1 MTAGQEHETIA
12 YEERDHVAWLTLSRP
27 QSLNAFNEQMSSELL
42 TVIEHLRSSDDV
54 RALVIRGNPDG
65 RSFMA
70 GADIGMLERW
80 SVLSEEELKAV
91 LRQTFT
97 PTMLER
103 LPQPTIAAVD
113 GFAFG
118 MGCEI
123 ALGCDFRVVTS
134 RSQLGL
140 PEISLGIMPGA
151 GGSQR
156 LPRLIGR
163 TRAAEVV
170 LTNRRISAEEALEWG
185 VANAL
190 VEPEELDAAVQD
202 LLGRLL
208 GMSPLA
214 LRRAKAA
221 LVASVEEPLSPGIE
235 TELELFVA
243 SVGSEDAAEGTR
255 AFLDKRKPTFTG
267 R

>member
-1 MTAGQEHETIA
+1 MDKSFETIA
-12 YEERDHVAWLTLSRP
+12 YDERDGVAWLTFTRP
-27 QSLNAFNEQMSSELL
+27 EFLNAFSEEMSAELTAVVEYL
-42 TVIEHLRSSDDV
+42 AAANDV
-54 RALVIRGNPDG
+54 RALVLRGEG

-80 SVLSEEELKAV
+80 ATMSAEELTA
-91 LRQTFT
+91 LLEGTFS
-97 PTMLER
+97 PSMLER

-118 MGCEI
+118 MGCEV
-123 ALGCDFRVVTS
+123 ALGCDFRIVTS
-134 RSQLGL
+134 RSELGL
-140 PEISLGIMPGA
+140 PEITLGIMPGA

-170 LTNRRISAEEALEWG
+170 LAGRRIRAQEAYDWG
-185 VANAL
+185 IANAL
-190 VEPEELDAAVQD
+190 VEPEQLDEAVQD

-208 GMSPLA
+208 DKSPLA

-221 LVASVEEPLSPGIE
+221 LVASVEETLSPGIRR
-235 TELELFVA
+235 ELELFVQ

-255 AFLDKRKPTFTG
+255 AFLEKRRSTFTG

>member
-1 MTAGQEHETIA
+1 MEQSFETIT
-12 YEERDHVAWLTLSRP
+12 YKEQEGVARLTFTRP
-27 QSLNAFNEQMSSELL
+27 ETLNAFNEKMSDELLEVMGHLSSSE
-42 TVIEHLRSSDDV
+42 DV
-54 RALVIRGNPDG
+54 RVVVLRGEG

-70 GADIGMLERW
+70 GADIAMLERW
-80 SVLSEEELKAV
+80 SGLTEEELSTLLRTAV
-91 LRQTFT
+91 FS
-97 PTMLER
+97 PSMLER

-118 MGCEI
+118 MGCEV
-123 ALGCDFRVVTS
+123 ALGCDFRIVTS
-134 RSQLGL
+134 KAQFGL
-140 PEISLGIMPGA
+140 PEITLGIMPGA

-156 LPRLIGR
+156 LPALIGR

-170 LTNRRISAEEALEWG
+170 LAGRRISAQEALDWG
-185 VANAL
+185 IANTL

-202 LLGRLL
+202 LISRLL
-208 GMSPLA
+208 DKSPLA

-221 LVASVEEPLSPGIE
+221 LVASAEATLSPGIE
-235 TELELFVA
+235 QELALFVA

-255 AFLDKRKPTFTG
+255 AFLDKRRPSFTG

>member
-1 MTAGQEHETIA
+1 MDQSFETIT
-12 YEERDHVAWLTLSRP
+12 YEEREGVARLTFARP
-27 QSLNAFNEQMSSELL
+27 DFLNAFNEDMSGEL
-42 TVIEHLRSSDDV
+42 VHVMEHLAASTDIRV
-54 RALVIRGNPDG
+54 LVLRGAG

-80 SVLSEEELKAV
+80 SAVSDADLTALLKGGF
-91 LRQTFT
+91 FT

-103 LPQPTIAAVD
+103 LPQPTIAAID

-118 MGCEI
+118 MGCEV
-123 ALGCDFRVVTS
+123 ALGCDFRIVTS

-140 PEISLGIMPGA
+140 PEITLGIMPGA

-156 LPRLIGR
+156 LPALIGR

-170 LTNRRISAEEALEWG
+170 LAGRRISAQEALDWG

-190 VEPEELDAAVQD
+190 VEPEQLDEAVQD
-202 LLGRLL
+202 LLSRLL
-208 GMSPLA
+208 DKSPLA

-221 LVASVEEPLSPGIE
+221 LVASAERTLSPGIDD
-235 TELELFVA
+235 ELALFVA

-255 AFLDKRKPTFTG
+255 AFLEKRKPAFTG

>member
-1 MTAGQEHETIA
+1 VQDSFDTIV
-12 YEERDHVAWLTLSRP
+12 YEERDGVAWLTFARP
-27 QSLNAFNEQMSSELL
+27 KFLNAFNEEMSAELV
-42 TVIEHLRSSDDV
+42 TVAEHLAAAEDV
-54 RALVIRGNPDG
+54 RAVVLRGEG

-70 GADIGMLERW
+70 GADISTLERW
-80 SVLSEEELKAV
+80 AKLSAADLAA
-91 LRQTFT
+91 LLTRTFT
-97 PTMLER
+97 PSLLER

-123 ALGCDFRVVTS
+123 ALGCDFRIVTS
-134 RSQLGL
+134 RSELGL
-140 PEISLGIMPGA
+140 PEITLGIMPGA
-151 GGSQR
+151 GGTQR

-170 LTNRRISAEEALEWG
+170 LAGRRISAQEAFDWG
-185 VANAL
+185 LANAL
-190 VEPEELDAAVQD
+190 VEPEQLDDAVND
-202 LLGRLL
+202 LIGRLL
-208 GMSPLA
+208 DKSPLA

-221 LVASVEEPLSPGIE
+221 LVASVEETTLSGGIE
-235 TELELFVA
+235 QELALFVQ

-255 AFLDKRKPTFTG
+255 AFLEKRRATFTG

>member
-1 MTAGQEHETIA
+1 MDQSFETISYAEHEG
-12 YEERDHVAWLTLSRP
+12 VARVTFTRP
-27 QSLNAFNEQMSSELL
+27 ETLNAFNETMSGEMLQVVQHLSTSE
-42 TVIEHLRSSDDV
+42 DV
-54 RALVIRGNPDG
+54 RVVVLRGEG

-70 GADIGMLERW
+70 GADIAMLERW
-80 SVLSEEELKAV
+80 SALPEQELTTLLQTAV
-91 LRQTFT
+91 FS

-118 MGCEI
+118 MGCEV
-123 ALGCDFRVVTS
+123 ALGCDFRIVTAKA
-134 RSQLGL
+134 QFGL
-140 PEISLGIMPGA
+140 PEITLGIMPGA

-156 LPRLIGR
+156 LPALIGR

-170 LTNRRISAEEALEWG
+170 LTGRRVNAQEALDWG
-185 VANAL
+185 IANAL
-190 VEPEELDAAVQD
+190 VEPEQLDEAVDELIS
-202 LLGRLL
+202 RLL
-208 GMSPLA
+208 DKSPLA

-221 LVASVEEPLSPGIE
+221 LVASAEETLSDGVGA
-235 TELELFVA
+235 ELALFVA

-255 AFLDKRKPTFTG
+255 AFLEKRKPAFTG